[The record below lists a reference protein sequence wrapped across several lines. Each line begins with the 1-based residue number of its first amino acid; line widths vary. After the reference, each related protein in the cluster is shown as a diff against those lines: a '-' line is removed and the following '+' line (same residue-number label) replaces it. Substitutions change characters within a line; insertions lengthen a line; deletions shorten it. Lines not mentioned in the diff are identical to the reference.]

1 MHYFIVV
8 LMAFALSIYGCEGK
22 TGPAGPSGPAG
33 SAGPA
38 GPAGADGSPGATG
51 PQGPAGPKGDT
62 GETGPAGPK
71 GDKGDTGET
80 GPAGPAGPPGESGI
94 PGDLPGNI
102 LAAVHHVVVFQ
113 GTEAKKDARTFYSAD
128 DFKGDGSRAANIR
141 NATMLVDGVL
151 VFSAVAAAQDGSV
164 VPVEFAFE
172 VDDPVLATVEAT
184 DAPNTAM
191 VTGTRRGDTKLFVKS
206 AERGI
211 KIEIPL
217 NVQNEVAGIVLVS
230 NASGPLSKG
239 TSTTVMATAYDAK
252 QDDDMEGPEGNEV
265 RGVTFTWTSSNASV
279 ATVDAS
285 DDNQMPTIKTHGAG
299 SAKIQAKIGD
309 VKSNEVTIN
318 VYALEAPQ
326 RRLVATGQPYRG
338 VYQPRV
344 MADDTVTPA
353 IVAVDSSLT
362 VGGVEA
368 PIVVTVVLQ
377 ESRFNEGAGEFRW
390 VAIDGDV
397 KFMSLDTAKLTIN
410 AGAVTADADG
420 NPAGASVSIDADES
434 NDTAAGTGTAL
445 ANGDVT
451 VKVSSDF
458 AADIYVLV
466 ELDAPE

>member
-1 MHYFIVV
+1 MHYLVIAI
-8 LMAFALSIYGCEGK
+8 LTLGLSLLGCEGK

-33 SAGPA
+33 AAGPA

-62 GETGPAGPK
+62 GDTGPAGPK

-94 PGDLPGNI
+94 PADLPGNI

-172 VDDPVLATVEAT
+172 VDDPVLASVEAT
-184 DAPNTAM
+184 PAPNSAM
-191 VTGTRRGDTKLFVKS
+191 ITGLRRGDTKLFVKS

-217 NVQNEVAGIVLVS
+217 NVQNEVKGIVLVS
-230 NASGPLSKG
+230 NASGPLQSG
-239 TSTTVMATAYDAK
+239 TSTTVTATAYDAK
-252 QDDDMEGPEGNEV
+252 QDADMEGPEGNEV
-265 RGVTFTWTSSNASV
+265 RGVTFTWSSSNASV

-318 VYALEAPQ
+318 VYSLEAPQ
-326 RRLVATGQPYRG
+326 RRLVALNQPYRA
-338 VYQPRV
+338 VYTAPV
-344 MADDTVTPA
+344 EDDPATTEDETVAEALAPNPFTAATA
-353 IVAVDSSLT
+353 IV
-362 VGGVEA
+362 
-368 PIVVTVVLQ
+368 Q
-377 ESRFNEGAGEFRW
+377 ESQFNETAGEFRW
-390 VAIDGDV
+390 VAIDEVDV
-397 KFMSLDTAKLTIN
+397 KFESLNMDVLALETTVTIGTN
-410 AGAVTADADG
+410 AQAT
-420 NPAGASVSIDADES
+420 GASVSVDIDATNDE
-434 NDTAAGTGTAL
+434 TAGNGTAMGT
-445 ANGDVT
+445 GDVT
-451 VKVSSDF
+451 VKVSADF
-458 AADIYVLV
+458 CADIYVLV
-466 ELDAPE
+466 ELDAPPASN